1 MDSYGNI
8 RAMGIH
14 SLLYCERLFYL
25 EEVEGVLIAD
35 DRVFAGRTLHE
46 ELEPN
51 EESSGRI
58 ESFHYTSETLEIS
71 GKVDRIQKRDGDWIP
86 YEHKRGRAKI
96 GKDGP
101 EAWESDQCQVAVYA
115 LLLEEASGRTIS
127 EGKIRY
133 HGSKDLVRI
142 EINEELRSKAL
153 KAIDRAKELSGSTE
167 RPPIA
172 ENENLC
178 KNCSLAPVCL
188 PEETRIITEDEYEPV
203 RLFPEKREKATIH
216 VFGHDSRIKKSAN
229 VLLVEKAS
237 ETGEKSKSE
246 KIPIQ
251 EIESVN
257 IHGNCQISSQMIKF
271 LASEEIPV
279 HWFSGGGNYIGGI
292 NINPSGVQRRIRQFK
307 ALTVDTNRL
316 SLAKKLVF
324 AKCESQLRYLL
335 RSTRGNNEIRNKT
348 EGYLET
354 IRSGLKNIELADSAS
369 QLLGIEGSSARAYFS
384 ALPTLIK
391 NSDSSLVPNGRS
403 KRPPKDPFNAALS
416 FLYSLLY
423 KSVRQAIISVG
434 LDPSFGFYHTPR
446 SSAEPLVLDLME
458 LFRVSVCDI
467 PLVGSINRKSWIDE
481 DFEISKNKV
490 WLSESGRKKATQ
502 LYETRLD
509 DTWKHPV
516 VNYSLSYYRMIELET
531 RLLEKEWN
539 GEAGIFA
546 QARLR

>member
-271 LASEEIPV
+271 S
-279 HWFSGGGNYIGGI
+279 
-292 NINPSGVQRRIRQFK
+292 
-307 ALTVDTNRL
+307 
-316 SLAKKLVF
+316 
-324 AKCESQLRYLL
+324 
-335 RSTRGNNEIRNKT
+335 
-348 EGYLET
+348 
-354 IRSGLKNIELADSAS
+354 
-369 QLLGIEGSSARAYFS
+369 
-384 ALPTLIK
+384 
-391 NSDSSLVPNGRS
+391 
-403 KRPPKDPFNAALS
+403 
-416 FLYSLLY
+416 
-423 KSVRQAIISVG
+423 
-434 LDPSFGFYHTPR
+434 
-446 SSAEPLVLDLME
+446 
-458 LFRVSVCDI
+458 
-467 PLVGSINRKSWIDE
+467 
-481 DFEISKNKV
+481 
-490 WLSESGRKKATQ
+490 
-502 LYETRLD
+502 
-509 DTWKHPV
+509 
-516 VNYSLSYYRMIELET
+516 
-531 RLLEKEWN
+531 
-539 GEAGIFA
+539 
-546 QARLR
+546 

>member
-1 MDSYGNI
+1 
-8 RAMGIH
+8 MGIH

-35 DRVFAGRTLHE
+35 DRVYAGRTLHE
-46 ELEPN
+46 ELEPT
-51 EESSGRI
+51 EDTSGRI
-58 ESFHYTSETLEIS
+58 ETFHYTSEKLEIS

-86 YEHKRGRAKI
+86 YEHKRGRARI
-96 GKDGP
+96 GANGP
-101 EAWESDQCQVAVYA
+101 EAWESDKCQVTVYA
-115 LLLEEASGRTIS
+115 LLLEEATGRTIQES
-127 EGKIRY
+127 KIRY

-142 EINEELRSKAL
+142 EIDEELRL
-153 KAIDRAKELSGSTE
+153 KAVKAINRAKELSTSTE
-167 RPPIA
+167 RPPVT

-188 PEETRIITEDEYEPV
+188 PEETRVVTETEYEPV
-203 RLFPEKREKATIH
+203 RLFPEKRDRATIH

-229 VLLVEKAS
+229 VLLVENVAEK
-237 ETGEKSKSE
+237 GEKPKLE

-257 IHGNCQISSQMIKF
+257 IHGNCQISSQTIKF
-271 LASEEIPV
+271 LAAEEIPI

-307 ALTVDTNRL
+307 ALTEETIRL
-316 SLAKKLVF
+316 NLTKKLVS

-335 RSTRGNNEIRNKT
+335 RATRGKDETRNET
-348 EGYLET
+348 EGYIGT
-354 IRSGLKNIELADSAS
+354 IRNGLKNIELARSAS

-384 ALPTLIK
+384 GLPTLIK
-391 NSDSSLVPNGRS
+391 SSESFLIPNGRS

-416 FLYSLLY
+416 FFYSLLY

-458 LFRVSVCDI
+458 LFRVSICDMTLI
-467 PLVGSINRKSWIDE
+467 GSINRKSWNEE
-481 DFEISKNKV
+481 DFEITKYKV
-490 WLSESGRKKATQ
+490 WLSEPGRKKATQ
-502 LYETRLD
+502 LYELRLD
-509 DTWKHPV
+509 DSWKHPV

-531 RLLEKEWN
+531 RLLEKEWS